1 MNEKDKKRLF
11 GHIFDYNK
19 DLDFTELVLY
29 RWDSSLTRVAD
40 SVVHQHVA
48 ETNSQLFITIA
59 DGRRVCSI
67 STNSL
72 DLQSIKTG
80 LQKAKELLRKISP
93 LSHLNPPPCN
103 TKNNLKSVF
112 SLNTADFSPAKRVET
127 IGKIIK
133 KAKEKD
139 LSAHAKSLTGKGDI
153 SVANSIGTMVGTD
166 FTDASLSITLTGE
179 NGVSGYGACAHPDV
193 THLDWEGLVNE
204 TIKKC
209 EMQKRASVDIF
220 NESGSKETK
229 QYDVILEPYAVADWV
244 RYLGWIGFNSLH
256 YQENESFMC
265 NRLGERVMGENITIW
280 DDGLDFR
287 GYVMPFDFE
296 GALKKKTV
304 FIEDGVAKSLAY
316 DSLLAAKEGKQSTSH
331 ALLPGMRSMGATPL
345 NLFMEGGNSN
355 LEEMIRN
362 SKDRTIY
369 ISRFHYNNTVNRK
382 EAILTG
388 MTRDGT
394 FLIEDGEIK
403 CPIVDLRYLQ
413 NLVEAFNHVTEL
425 SPVRLIHDPAGYV
438 PIMPESTVVP
448 SVKIEGMQFVGSRG
462 I

>member
-1 MNEKDKKRLF
+1 MKEKDKKRLF
-11 GHIFDYNK
+11 SYIFDYNK
-19 DLDFTELVLY
+19 DLDFTELILY

-48 ETNSQLFITIA
+48 ETNSQLFISLA
-59 DGRRVCSI
+59 DGKRICSI

-72 DLQSIKTG
+72 DLQSIKIV
-80 LQKAKELLRKISP
+80 LQKAKKLLRKISP
-93 LSHLNPPPCN
+93 VSHFNPPPCN
-103 TKNNLKSVF
+103 TKNELKSVF
-112 SLNTADFSPAKRVET
+112 SINTANYSPARRVET
-127 IGKIIK
+127 IGKMIR
-133 KAKEKD
+133 KAKEKG
-139 LSAHAKSLTGKGDI
+139 LTIHAKSLTGKGDI

-179 NGVSGYGACAHPDV
+179 NGVSGYGARAHPDV
-193 THLDWEGLVNE
+193 THLDWEGLLNE

-209 EMQKRASVDIF
+209 EMQRRVSIDIF
-220 NESGSKETK
+220 NVSGTKEAK
-229 QYDVILEPYAVADWV
+229 RYDVILEPYAVADWV
-244 RYLGWIGFNSLH
+244 RYLGWLGFNSQH
-256 YQENESFMC
+256 YQENESFIC
-265 NRLGERVMGENITIW
+265 NRLGKRVLGENITIW

-296 GALKKKTV
+296 GTPKKKTV
-304 FIEDGVAKSLAY
+304 FIENGVAKSLAY

-355 LEEMIRN
+355 LEEMITN

-403 CPIVDLRYLQ
+403 YPIVDLRYFQ
-413 NLVEAFNHVTEL
+413 SLVEAFNNVTEL
-425 SPVRLIHDPAGYV
+425 SPFRLIHDPAGYV

-448 SVKIEGMQFVGSRG
+448 SIKIERMQFVGSRG